1 MTEEKLT
8 ELNALKKT
16 IEEIKHDILEFETH
30 DYISIYGENH
40 NDTERDWILTSNDEG
55 LAGLKDYILDFLN
68 KRLEEAE
75 KLFEEA

>member
-8 ELNALKKT
+8 ELNALQKT
-16 IEEIKHDILEFETH
+16 IEEIRHDILEFKTH

-40 NDTERDWILTSNDEG
+40 NDTARDWILTSNDEG